1 MQQVR
6 RLEIGDFVEFVPPT
20 PRARVIQGVASA
32 WHILLIEPQQEVT
45 TVWRMHELGLE
56 LYSPIVRRQVQTGRR
71 LPTGRKVMRVAPK
84 PMFPGYAF
92 LPVGVSDLNDVRRVK
107 GVRDILQDVAR
118 ARLVELPHEAV
129 MAIRTKEYDEHIRY
143 MEETMPKKRRP
154 RFRAGDMIRVDA
166 GPFADAVRRVEQAD
180 GAGRVMVLHGMVKLW
195 LEADMVVAA

>member
-1 MQQVR
+1 MQQLR

-20 PRARVIQGVASA
+20 PRAQVVQGVPAS
-32 WHILLIEPQQEVT
+32 WHIVQIQPQQEVT

-56 LYSPIVRRQVQTGRR
+56 LYSPIVRARIPTGRR
-71 LPTGRKVMRVAPK
+71 TPQGRQVVRVAPK

-92 LPVGVSDLNDVRRVK
+92 LASGCDVGVVEATK
-107 GVRDILQDVAR
+107 GVMKVMMDHATQKFIR
-118 ARLVELPHEAV
+118 LPHEAI
-129 MAIRTKEYDEHIRY
+129 MAIRTKEYDEHLRY
-143 MEETMPKKRRP
+143 LDEIAPRKRKP
-154 RFRAGDMIRVDA
+154 QFRTGDMVRVDV